1 MLAAEC
7 ATVVFFATASFSAQS
22 ADTAPLSGPQIME
35 RLRAGGCVLVM
46 RHARSPQAVP
56 ASSTANADN
65 PHHERQLDTAG
76 EADAR
81 ALGAAM
87 RALHV
92 AIGPIYSSPTYRAR
106 ETVRLAQLGEPQII
120 EQLAESERG
129 MSGAAARSQVVWL
142 RQAVARP
149 PAAGSNTLVVT
160 HTPNIVGA
168 FGSSASGIAP
178 GEALVFEPRQDG
190 GTRLLGRITVDE
202 WRTLAG
208 QLGGH
213 R

>member
-1 MLAAEC
+1 MPAAN
-7 ATVVFFATASFSAQS
+7 
-22 ADTAPLSGPQIME
+22 
-35 RLRAGGCVLVM
+35 
-46 RHARSPQAVP
+46 
-56 ASSTANADN
+56 TANADN

-81 ALGAAM
+81 AFGAAV

-106 ETVRLAQLGEPQII
+106 ETLRLAGVGEPQII

-129 MSGAAARSQVVWL
+129 MSGAAERSRIEWL
-142 RQAVARP
+142 RQAVARS
-149 PAAGSNTLVVT
+149 PAAGSNALIVT

-168 FGSSASGIAP
+168 FGSGASGIAP
-178 GEALVFEPRQDG
+178 GESLIFESRRDG
-190 GTRLLGRITVDE
+190 STRLLGRITVDE
-202 WRTLAG
+202 WQKLAG